1 MWKDLEAFLSHASF
15 SNKHGDAEIPMAC
28 PEEKEAVGMQE
39 AEGGGRTY
47 KKVVGGKEEKSVEL
61 QARDFKFSAGKGKER
76 YIVLNF

>member
-28 PEEKEAVGMQE
+28 PDEREAVGMQE
-39 AEGGGRTY
+39 AE
-47 KKVVGGKEEKSVEL
+47 VGGKEEKSVEL

-76 YIVLNF
+76 YIVSNF